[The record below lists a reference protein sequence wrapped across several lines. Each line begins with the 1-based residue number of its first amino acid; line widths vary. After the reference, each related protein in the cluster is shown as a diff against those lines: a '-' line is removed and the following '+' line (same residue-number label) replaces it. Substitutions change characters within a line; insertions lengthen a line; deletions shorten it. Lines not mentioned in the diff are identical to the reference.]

1 MSRNRSF
8 HLSFRWF
15 TVAVLMAGFAAN
27 TLWAH
32 GDAASQVSG
41 TTYTSPSYGYT
52 ISWQSPWYVVEDD
65 ADQSGYDVLRIAD
78 SQSEVLF
85 LGGYLGRGNATAVLQ
100 QLVEQVEAVHEYTN
114 LSPVENPLCSSGQAV
129 TDTATACYRADTT
142 DSNGSSEA
150 LGMYF
155 KTWSFEGGVTLL
167 LRAITAEPILL
178 DYIPHWNNFTIAERQ
193 SASYIPTSGCS
204 AETHHGVEFCFD
216 SALSERDRSDVVEGV
231 LLGAS
236 ALAKIRGGP
245 LEASIH
251 VSGWKAVSPSGD
263 GLIATTYGDA
273 IAVYAGSSLWQD
285 YAPIE
290 RIEALV
296 HEYFHV
302 FQNSMTDS
310 VDPAV
315 PLWFTEGSAESFGYT
330 VASQIGVTTEE
341 EFYSLALYSLN
352 RRPVTKSLREVGS
365 NGSIDANEYPLVYM
379 AVQQLLADHG
389 MSIAALVDVYQQ
401 LSRGSQFDDVFV
413 SVFGT
418 TLEEFY
424 GAFESQRVEMPTV
437 QSLEDDFYANGPD
450 GEMSQDEFVW
460 TTFPVGVDHG
470 AQMVFVAQTA
480 PLADCTLNL
489 FLSGSSIQRDTWAN
503 GEGEIFW
510 LVSLPDD
517 ASASVGFL
525 YAKCGTLFHHSVTAV
540 K

>member
-1 MSRNRSF
+1 
-8 HLSFRWF
+8 
-15 TVAVLMAGFAAN
+15 
-27 TLWAH
+27 
-32 GDAASQVSG
+32 
-41 TTYTSPSYGYT
+41 
-52 ISWQSPWYVVEDD
+52 
-65 ADQSGYDVLRIAD
+65 
-78 SQSEVLF
+78 
-85 LGGYLGRGNATAVLQ
+85 
-100 QLVEQVEAVHEYTN
+100 
-114 LSPVENPLCSSGQAV
+114 
-129 TDTATACYRADTT
+129 
-142 DSNGSSEA
+142 
-150 LGMYF
+150 MYF

-178 DYIPHWNNFTIAERQ
+178 DYISHWNNFTVSERQ
-193 SASYIPTSGCS
+193 PASHIPTNGCS

-236 ALAKIRGGP
+236 ALAKILGGQ
-245 LEASIH
+245 LEASVH
-251 VSGWKAVSPSGD
+251 VTGVNAVSPLGS

-273 IAVYAGSSLWQD
+273 IAVYEGSALWQD
-285 YAPIE
+285 YTPIE

-310 VDPAV
+310 VSPAV

-352 RRPVTKSLREVGS
+352 RRPVTKSLREIGS
-365 NGSIDANEYPLVYM
+365 NGSIDANEYPLAYM

-389 MSIAALVDVYQQ
+389 MSITALIDVYQQ
-401 LSRGSQFDDVFV
+401 LGSGSKFDDAFV

-418 TLEEFY
+418 TLDEFY
-424 GAFESQRVEMPTV
+424 GDFEARRAEMPAV
-437 QSLEDDFYANGPD
+437 QSLDDDFYSNGPD
-450 GEMSQDEFVW
+450 GYMSQEEFVW

-470 AQMVFVAQTA
+470 TQLVFVAQTA
-480 PLADCTLNL
+480 PLVDCTLNL

-517 ASASVGFL
+517 ASASAGFL
-525 YAKCGTLFHHSVTAV
+525 NAKSGNLFHHSVTAV